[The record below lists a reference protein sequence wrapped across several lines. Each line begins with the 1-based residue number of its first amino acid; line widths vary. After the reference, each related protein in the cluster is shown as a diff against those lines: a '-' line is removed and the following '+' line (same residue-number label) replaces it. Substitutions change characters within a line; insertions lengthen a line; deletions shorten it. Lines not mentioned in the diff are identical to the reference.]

1 MGKQRPIDLSAF
13 DEVVKSK
20 SSTKIDLSAFD
31 DVVKP
36 KSVEKKNLIQP
47 VAPTGTKPSKTGFE
61 PFQAQVDTS
70 KPSVFLNDEQKLR
83 QEQDRIGKRFETT
96 FLNTP
101 TEFGKVANFVDAA
114 KKVKDTLPQA
124 PQFRKYGQI
133 PMTQPTEMTEGQR
146 LGESLTKG
154 TDVREL
160 ITDKLTGKKTGLQK
174 QIEAAQEAFRQSQ
187 GDVLADQARA
197 QSGEQP
203 MAFEAGYENIAPLM
217 AGLQGTVSSFYKIP
231 RYIYDVFAIPQN
243 LVADLADIP
252 GLQANYENVSKG
264 AFNPLG
270 YLEYAGDYTKGQEE
284 KWQSRQR
291 QYDEDIATQLFS
303 TGDFAEAGLQIY
315 DNVIAS
321 APSIAAMFVSGGAA
335 NAAKLGSVSSKI
347 ATALPFASAQNQ
359 ALKDNENMPEWLK
372 PVNAAFN
379 GLAEILL
386 EGKFGTTAIL
396 SGATKVIAEQGAE
409 VATKSIKDLA
419 YNYAKKALSKVQ
431 PVTDVV
437 SNAMEEMATS
447 VSQNIIAR
455 ATGEDPN
462 RGIMDGVADAG
473 IVGGA
478 QGAGASAIRKGI
490 DIYKNKKYKDKVDKL
505 SKQRDDII
513 NDLDNEAIPDTIKE
527 QLEVKLEAITEEIN
541 NTLDENREEIK
552 NLPEESKLEVAE
564 LADKIETIKE
574 SLQNETISDTAR
586 SMLEEDLKA
595 AEAEL
600 DTKFKVSQP
609 TFDTEES
616 IGEEIRESNKK
627 FQAGEIDQATWE
639 QEQKDLNKRAE
650 NIIPVPEDAEI
661 GKPTFENVPISTRTE
676 EEIEYAKNEIFDN
689 LSKLEVGSV
698 IENSDG
704 EIKIVTEKTIDKKG
718 NQLIGITTYTRQEDG
733 SLLQMTNPIW
743 AQKSADGKIKLD
755 YNPHETGTNSK
766 GERVTTTDQITDK
779 KIDLSKEN
787 VFTVDENGDLIQINK
802 VEEVEIGKPKEVV
815 SEDVEAKKAEIE
827 KRRQEELNSLTDRE
841 KESVER
847 STKGTPITKDNPGA
861 TKVGDKFN
869 DGLNVIVQDAQIA
882 DNFDPNIA
890 ENEGEGYTIIDR
902 ILEYGEMKD
911 GKQSKAPVLRNRV
924 FNNKADADAY
934 LEQQKQKFGSQIGKS
949 RQYDKINAKYD
960 AELAALEQQTK
971 PKEDAIQEQ
980 VAKPKQDTDIET
992 KSSEISPYGVIAA
1005 DYLFT
1010 GGSNVILSTDYF
1022 VQALSGSFIK
1032 AGGLIEQ
1039 IRNKYINKVGDLGN
1053 IRESIGTENY
1063 NEMIAEIRDAIN
1075 TTYNNKE
1082 VNDIFDVVLNN
1093 ATGFPNRLGND
1104 VSSRLEQIN
1113 EETTTAQPTQ
1123 ETTVDALK
1131 DEDVILSGLRD
1142 GFKGVTRNSFD
1153 FRGDPN
1159 IEPKISNQES
1169 FATKIIRKG
1178 KEYIVVGLRLK
1189 DVETNVSGRDGYSF
1203 AVIED
1208 NGNLPSNAVDV
1219 LTQKAINNIS
1229 SVYPNIK
1236 NPDIS
1241 IFNDINIDENLKPK
1255 EDAIQVETAGQ
1266 VPVQPEATIGEEVEQ
1281 GKPEAKPKVVTEESI
1296 KAEEVAP
1303 AQQVEQLRADEQ
1315 AELKSSL
1322 PKAEQYLTDGK
1333 VDRAKIT
1340 DAKDLKKFDE
1350 IYDKYDKLITP
1361 LLPEKET
1368 AAPKEVSAKA
1378 KAAPKLTSKVDTK
1391 LKIKALSDLDNK
1403 IKSEKSRAKKSKLEA
1418 DKLRLIEK
1426 NPSIGYVYDNFK
1438 NVLDQ
1443 LVEKGLISSD
1453 GKKVVYEGKPYAT
1466 NDFASVLHDGLLDQ
1480 MVKDGIV
1487 DDSRFKK
1494 MAEQVERT
1502 EFDSEEDAELYAIS
1516 KETDPN
1522 VIAAKYFELPTAEDT
1537 NFKDYQ
1543 IMQYIGKI
1551 KEKDWA
1557 EYNDLNNLTPE
1568 LRRKYIDSTNKKAMG
1583 LDNQAEEL
1591 QDQLGITIDP
1601 SDFID
1606 VILEYKDLDGFKRK
1620 SRSNVEQALL
1630 ERYSELTGKNNIT
1643 DAAAKKGFET
1653 VNKKAG
1659 VERKAFVSK
1668 EKLEEIGVTEEDIAR
1683 QKEFEEA
1690 GFGELETPLEKYE
1703 YQKKQVSRKGKT
1715 KLEIAKEKA
1724 EKSKQML
1731 RDLGA
1736 LDSIV
1741 TPIDVNDTYEATGK
1755 AKEYLAKVTP
1765 VLNELFPNLTIK
1777 VYNTRSEYEKATGR
1791 PAMSAG
1797 SFHRDSSTIALNLEL
1812 IEKYGAY
1819 KTFLHEAIHPI
1830 VDAVFLSNPKLREA
1844 AIKDIRSIR
1853 GVPGMN
1859 RVFEHM
1865 SSYKDRTKEIWE
1877 TEGITEFV
1885 TLIANGDIDLANFE
1899 PNLFTRVKEV
1909 FNRIMEYM
1917 GSDFR
1922 LETAGDIFL
1931 LSARIKEAFDAQ
1943 SAEPIKKTLSTVKGV
1958 AIDLSKENEL
1968 LQSAKISLD
1977 NLINDRKSDANEIA
1991 KALKLYHQD
2000 LVDVAKSYIKE
2011 ISDLNL
2017 SNVKPNINEFA
2028 ENIGESVT
2036 DRVKDAWNEAIGKSK
2051 KRLSDFKAEAEKIQ
2065 AKQEE
2070 ERLAENEKE
2079 KLKGRVSGIKKGLVS
2094 EDIIESVNL
2103 DKISDTEMQELGKD
2117 LIESGEVKPR
2127 NITLEIAKGSPRALQ
2142 PKEVVALIY
2151 YKTTLDNQK
2160 RELLVERNKLADAG
2174 DDTSDIDGQLSDI
2187 QTDIDLFD
2195 ITAVITAQQQSLA
2208 FRLRRN
2214 LLDKDYNLV
2223 TEIEK
2228 YKKTNKGVI
2237 PSEVEAKFRKYDKQ
2251 LTELKEKIKKAEEK
2265 EIAEQEGN
2273 IIENIKQDIART
2285 KNTQKSVLTPKEQAR
2300 KKELANKYRVFNDIS
2315 RVLTI
2320 LAENDF
2326 REYAKLVLKEAKGD
2340 FKQFGVE
2347 ILKTLGVDAKKYLP
2361 KLYEE
2366 IGGKGNVDLES
2377 LLEKPTVIKGK
2388 LNVPAD
2394 YIRDLVNSGITDI
2407 NELSKK
2413 VLEEVQK
2420 DLPDATLR
2428 QVRDAITDYGR
2439 TVNPTLDDVKRQINE
2454 AKRLGRLYSQL
2465 EDVEAGKKKAKL
2477 LKKYLNIGEDEKE
2490 LKRKIKAI
2498 EDSLP
2503 KTEAETEQNEKRRR
2517 ELKKAYFKKFIKE
2530 REDRL
2535 LNKNFA
2541 PRPKAPKVESD
2552 SELNDLEA
2560 KANEIRNKYEEAH
2573 YENEQNNRGELE
2585 KFYGGVIEV
2594 ATGIQRALQA
2604 GLDFSALGVQGI
2616 IQLLSTNPTK
2626 TLKAVKEGLRFMA
2639 SEKYEKEFFA
2649 KLQTDPLYPVMKK
2662 SGLALQ
2668 LPNSKLGS
2676 LDYQLS
2682 ASTINKIWN
2691 GLMYPLKLVSPK
2703 IYERAKL
2710 FNPYRAT
2717 ERAYSGTINTIRVQ
2731 MFKQF
2736 AKDLQQQGITP
2747 ETDSKQYIIAA
2758 NATNNLTF
2766 RGRLRQAEPL
2776 AKELA
2781 VVFFAPRKI
2790 TATLSLT
2797 NPFYYAH
2804 LWITSPTVA
2813 KRATLKMA
2821 TFLTLAT
2828 TITLVTKA
2836 LREDDEE
2843 DENPDVFNP
2852 LSADFMKLRIGNT
2865 RINLLGGLDQ
2875 NLVFYARF
2883 ITNNYKSSGSS
2894 KTKKLGENKYVPTR
2908 WDLGEKFFTNKFA
2921 PTSGVVYRK
2930 LSEGKGRMFDWESE
2944 LQTGAIPIWTQ
2955 GISELQQEHPT
2966 EIATFLTMLNFFG
2979 ISISTYGNA
2988 DFLDKKQDE
2997 KLINLLDNKNISF
3010 FEKVRANIEV
3020 VDSETGETRGVTKDE
3035 FDKYKKA
3042 YGDYIK
3048 NNLKDNYSVYMDMSV
3063 EEFEKEMSAIKSEA
3077 TEEARYQITNVI
3089 PETLTL
3095 EIDNVTYKLTPD
3107 KVAERKEYIQEYIDE
3122 NEGKRSFERKVEKL
3136 IEAGTLKD
3144 NESAIRK
3151 LLMSEA
3157 KSYATQKMKEDY
3169 EDNPEELG
3177 AIKD

>member
-1 MGKQRPIDLSAF
+1 MAQELPPIPKGF
-13 DEVVKSK
+13 KVVKEELPPIPK
-20 SSTKIDLSAFD
+20 GFK
-31 DVVKP
+31 VVG
-36 KSVEKKNLIQP
+36 EKKNPIQP
-47 VAPTGTKPSKTGFE
+47 VAPTGSKPSKTGSS
-61 PFQAQVDTS
+61 PFQTQEDTKYAIQDSVDKFRGGTDGYNLDDI
-70 KPSVFLNDEQKLR
+70 KGGNNPYAGIFKTPSVLLSDEQKLR
-83 QEQDRIGKRFETT
+83 QEQERIGKRFETT
-96 FLNTP
+96 LLNTP

-174 QIEAAQEAFRQSQ
+174 QLENAENAFRAYQGDEIANQAQGYIRPEETLKIKQELGFGERMSDAGTNFVNRLERFPYNTSLALGQTLTTLLGEDLGSNAYTQITRGGNAELHRMEAF
-187 GDVLADQARA
+187 DKLAKLDAETKYSKGIIDSIQDLDLV
-197 QSGEQP
+197 
-203 MAFEAGYENIAPLM
+203 NIAGGVVDAVGSLVSTVVTSAPT
-217 AGLQGTVSSFYKIP
+217 AGLGLYGDMVGGGLYDFNSTKARRLGLTVDEL
-231 RYIYDVFAIPQN
+231 YDTNQNEFFVPAIIN
-243 LVADLADIP
+243 GAAAKLEGI
-252 GLQANYENVSKG
+252 GLKGIKSAIMNNMSKG
-264 AFNPLG
+264 AGQKFALVGHGMNREGVTEWLQTGMEVVNTSLAEGKPLPQAVEESVKTLFSKKG
-270 YLEYAGDYTKGQEE
+270 AESYLMGAIASGAAIGGGRILKGLFSDKSKKKASEAIQSIEQQQEE
-284 KWQSRQR
+284 LSNPELSNESRVFIWDNIQNNVT
-291 QYDEDIATQLFS
+291 QLVSAVDEDVDT
-303 TGDFAEAGLQIY
+303 AEGL
-315 DNVIAS
+315 S
-321 APSIAAMFVSGGAA
+321 
-335 NAAKLGSVSSKI
+335 
-347 ATALPFASAQNQ
+347 
-359 ALKDNENMPEWLK
+359 
-372 PVNAAFN
+372 
-379 GLAEILL
+379 
-386 EGKFGTTAIL
+386 
-396 SGATKVIAEQGAE
+396 AEQRKNITILNDKISSLE
-409 VATKSIKDLA
+409 VVANDPAASEETKSR
-419 YNYAKKALSKVQ
+419 ALES
-431 PVTDVV
+431 
-437 SNAMEEMATS
+437 
-447 VSQNIIAR
+447 I
-455 ATGEDPN
+455 
-462 RGIMDGVADAG
+462 
-473 IVGGA
+473 
-478 QGAGASAIRKGI
+478 KGI
-490 DIYKNKKYKDKVDKL
+490 
-505 SKQRDDII
+505 QETI
-513 NDLDNEAIPDTIKE
+513 NDITSKKSEAPTIE
-527 QLEVKLEAITEEIN
+527 
-541 NTLDENREEIK
+541 
-552 NLPEESKLEVAE
+552 
-564 LADKIETIKE
+564 
-574 SLQNETISDTAR
+574 
-586 SMLEEDLKA
+586 
-595 AEAEL
+595 
-600 DTKFKVSQP
+600 QP

-616 IGEEIRESNKK
+616 IGEEVRESNRK

-661 GKPTFENVPISTRTE
+661 GKPE
-676 EEIEYAKNEIFDN
+676 
-689 LSKLEVGSV
+689 
-698 IENSDG
+698 
-704 EIKIVTEKTIDKKG
+704 
-718 NQLIGITTYTRQEDG
+718 
-733 SLLQMTNPIW
+733 
-743 AQKSADGKIKLD
+743 
-755 YNPHETGTNSK
+755 
-766 GERVTTTDQITDK
+766 
-779 KIDLSKEN
+779 
-787 VFTVDENGDLIQINK
+787 
-802 VEEVEIGKPKEVV
+802 EVV
-815 SEDVEAKKAEIE
+815 SEDVEAKKADIE
-827 KRRQEELNSLTDRE
+827 KRRQEELNENSSNRRI
-841 KESVER
+841 KEEVYEGIGIEDDYENRYTFYTNSDGSRTLQYDTKIDGKWER
-847 STKGTPITKDNPGA
+847 VNTERISKDNTLDNETYIEKA
-861 TKVGDKFN
+861 IANNRTAKKVSE
-869 DGLNVIVQDAQIA
+869 
-882 DNFDPNIA
+882 DNNPRSI
-890 ENEGEGYTIIDR
+890 
-902 ILEYGEMKD
+902 
-911 GKQSKAPVLRNRV
+911 
-924 FNNKADADAY
+924 
-934 LEQQKQKFGSQIGKS
+934 
-949 RQYDKINAKYD
+949 YDIKINAKYD

-980 VAKPKQDTDIET
+980 A
-992 KSSEISPYGVIAA
+992 
-1005 DYLFT
+1005 
-1010 GGSNVILSTDYF
+1010 
-1022 VQALSGSFIK
+1022 
-1032 AGGLIEQ
+1032 
-1039 IRNKYINKVGDLGN
+1039 
-1053 IRESIGTENY
+1053 
-1063 NEMIAEIRDAIN
+1063 
-1075 TTYNNKE
+1075 
-1082 VNDIFDVVLNN
+1082 
-1093 ATGFPNRLGND
+1093 
-1104 VSSRLEQIN
+1104 
-1113 EETTTAQPTQ
+1113 
-1123 ETTVDALK
+1123 
-1131 DEDVILSGLRD
+1131 
-1142 GFKGVTRNSFD
+1142 
-1153 FRGDPN
+1153 
-1159 IEPKISNQES
+1159 
-1169 FATKIIRKG
+1169 
-1178 KEYIVVGLRLK
+1178 
-1189 DVETNVSGRDGYSF
+1189 
-1203 AVIED
+1203 
-1208 NGNLPSNAVDV
+1208 
-1219 LTQKAINNIS
+1219 
-1229 SVYPNIK
+1229 
-1236 NPDIS
+1236 
-1241 IFNDINIDENLKPK
+1241 
-1255 EDAIQVETAGQ
+1255 AGQ
-1266 VPVQPEATIGEEVEQ
+1266 VPVQPEAPVSEEVEQ
-1281 GKPEAKPKVVTEESI
+1281 GEPEAKPEVVTEEG
-1296 KAEEVAP
+1296 KEEVVLTKI
-1303 AQQVEQLRADEQ
+1303 VEQLRADEQ
-1315 AELKSSL
+1315 AKLKAAI
-1322 PKAEQYLTDGK
+1322 PNAEQYLTDGK

-1350 IYDKYDKLITP
+1350 IYDKYDRLITP
-1361 LLPEKET
+1361 LLPKKEVP
-1368 AAPKEVSAKA
+1368 APKQEAPAKA

-1480 MVKDGIV
+1480 MVQDGIV
-1487 DDSRFKK
+1487 DDSRFTPMLKTVEK
-1494 MAEQVERT
+1494 TDDQITREQTRET
-1502 EFDSEEDAELYAIS
+1502 EMLLSG
-1516 KETDPN
+1516 
-1522 VIAAKYFELPTAEDT
+1522 TAEKRRAEGKFVKDGVEYVRNPKNQGVVSSLGGKVKFT
-1537 NFKDYQ
+1537 NDIFVPFKY
-1543 IMQYIGKI
+1543 KLV
-1551 KEKDWA
+1551 EA
-1557 EYNDLNNLTPE
+1557 ETLQPSHQNGRRNPLHFIPEAQPKNRNDE
-1568 LRRKYIDSTNKKAMG
+1568 GSI
-1583 LDNQAEEL
+1583 QAEE
-1591 QDQLGITIDP
+1591 
-1601 SDFID
+1601 SF
-1606 VILEYKDLDGFKRK
+1606 
-1620 SRSNVEQALL
+1620 A
-1630 ERYSELTGKNNIT
+1630 
-1643 DAAAKKGFET
+1643 
-1653 VNKKAG
+1653 NKP
-1659 VERKAFVSK
+1659 R
-1668 EKLEEIGVTEEDIAR
+1668 
-1683 QKEFEEA
+1683 
-1690 GFGELETPLEKYE
+1690 FGEL
-1703 YQKKQVSRKGKT
+1703 
-1715 KLEIAKEKA
+1715 
-1724 EKSKQML
+1724 
-1731 RDLGA
+1731 
-1736 LDSIV
+1736 
-1741 TPIDVNDTYEATGK
+1741 GK
-1755 AKEYLAKVTP
+1755 ADAYSGAP
-1765 VLNELFPNLTIK
+1765 VVNERNE
-1777 VYNTRSEYEKATGR
+1777 VVQGNNR
-1791 PAMSAG
+1791 SAG
-1797 SFHRDSSTIALNLEL
+1797 LKKGYDRNNQQYKNDLIDNAEEFGFSEEQVRSMKSPILVRQIASNDQGSIEL
-1812 IEKYGAY
+1812 GNYD
-1819 KTFLHEAIHPI
+1819 
-1830 VDAVFLSNPKLREA
+1830 V
-1844 AIKDIRSIR
+1844 KD
-1853 GVPGMN
+1853 
-1859 RVFEHM
+1859 
-1865 SSYKDRTKEIWE
+1865 
-1877 TEGITEFV
+1877 
-1885 TLIANGDIDLANFE
+1885 
-1899 PNLFTRVKEV
+1899 
-1909 FNRIMEYM
+1909 
-1917 GSDFR
+1917 
-1922 LETAGDIFL
+1922 LETAGTRRIDPVATTRRMPFGAKGRLAELMFSGEDTLNKAIRKNQKRIIEIISPYLNQAQRSTIIKDGALTDIGVNDIEDIAKQFL
-1931 LSARIKEAFDAQ
+1931 FDNGDSSLPDLFDNLSATQKEGLRRALPYLFSVSPEKSLIQDIQ
-1943 SAEPIKKTLSTVKGV
+1943 V
-1958 AIDLSKENEL
+1958 AIIATNDFLSSDTRSFDSWLGQGDMFNDGMTPKEKYTPLEIAIARLLVEEKSQKGISNVFLDYAKAVADKAADMFGPETKGKSRKEGVLEIFKVEDNEKPDSTGGGEAVGAEQEIEGQETERKGINIRATPSVQKKEPEVKIKAL
-1968 LQSAKISLD
+1968 SDIEAAKEKFAKAKEMAAAIRGAKISG
-1977 NLINDRKSDANEIA
+1977 KTFDATLGLPVAIWNGALETVA
-1991 KALKLYHQD
+1991 KAIEAGIAVADAINRGLNYIEKNNKGQWNNGAYNSRVIQELGLQAKVLFEQHKE
-2000 LVDVAKSYIKE
+2000 LVGLAKAYRKADVK
-2011 ISDLNL
+2011 
-2017 SNVKPNINEFA
+2017 NIEDFA
-2028 ENIGESVT
+2028 AEIGESLT
-2036 DRVKDAWNEAIGKSK
+2036 QEVKDAWDEAKGISK
-2051 KRLSDFKAEAEKIQ
+2051 KTLSDFKAEAEKIQ

-2781 VVFFAPRKI
+2781 VLFFAPRKI
-2790 TATLSLT
+2790 TATFSLT

-2865 RINLLGGLDQ
+2865 RINLFGGLDQ

-2908 WDLGEKFFTNKFA
+2908 WDLGEKFLTNKFA
-2921 PTSGVVYRK
+2921 PTSGVAYRK

-3122 NEGKRSFERKVEKL
+3122 NEGKRSFERKIEKL
-3136 IEAGTLKD
+3136 IEAGTIKD
-3144 NESAIRK
+3144 SESAIRK
-3151 LLMSEA
+3151 ILMSDA
-3157 KSYATQKMKEDY
+3157 KRYATQKMKEDY

-3177 AIKD
+3177 AVKD